1 MGKYTERLTRLDS
14 TPLPSAR
21 ANFKPISFF
30 WHTFFFLCCVQCQ
43 KWLVWYFLQ
52 NYWLDFPCATAFALF
67 YRRGAFLA
75 CCLTQ
80 KFVLETVK
88 CRCAGAGMSW
98 PRWNDENRVYKIT
111 TELPV
116 RKPLSTCQN
125 RSERYRYFCNVSES
139 SSGIFWRLAEVFLQ
153 FLSFPEHLRLGGGK
167 RILVFFLTARQRA
180 GLQWEPLPWAVR
192 LGWTAAALW
201 NLPFPIIIEGME
213 LGTG

>member
-1 MGKYTERLTRLDS
+1 MVILAELLTGFS
-14 TPLPSAR
+14 MCYC
-21 ANFKPISFF
+21 FC
-30 WHTFFFLCCVQCQ
+30 TF
-43 KWLVWYFLQ
+43 YH
-52 NYWLDFPCATAFALF
+52 
-67 YRRGAFLA
+67 RGAFLA

-139 SSGIFWRLAEVFLQ
+139 SSGIFWRLAEIFLQ
-153 FLSFPEHLRLGGGK
+153 FLSFPEYLRLGGGK
-167 RILVFFLTARQRA
+167 RILVFSWLLSKGQVCSESPFP
-180 GLQWEPLPWAVR
+180 ER
-192 LGWTAAALW
+192 LG
-201 NLPFPIIIEGME
+201 
-213 LGTG
+213 